1 MLASLTP
8 QPLEVG
14 EAGREAQLPCADDG
28 DHSSLQML
36 PSPSAGLGWSYT
48 RQLGWGGAGGGGT
61 DLAEPGHIVKGSS
74 KETICLF
81 ANPRAIG
88 QQLLQAIWP
97 QQPVGAGAAA
107 DRQLVASRDVP
118 TLNPELLGL
127 VFQMH
132 RETPAATKRRIQRVG
147 DLPSHRS
154 WDGNVGPKPGR
165 R

>member
-1 MLASLTP
+1 MQTTVITALYKCSHHL
-8 QPLEVG
+8 
-14 EAGREAQLPCADDG
+14 
-28 DHSSLQML
+28 LQA
-36 PSPSAGLGWSYT
+36 SAGPTPGSWV
-48 RQLGWGGAGGGGT
+48 GGGAGGGGT